1 MVKIATHETSE
12 KEDALLSA
20 IDESFAALCSVS
32 VRDSFYEFLDKD
44 FNLKRN
50 EIPSNLDLFVEALE
64 KATGP
69 RPSRVIMKNVLGRLY
84 AKLGFEFDPMH
95 FGRQSFPDWV
105 KALVRSG

>member
-1 MVKIATHETSE
+1 MVKIATHETSA

-20 IDESFAALCSVS
+20 IDESFTALCSVS
-32 VRDSFYEFLDKD
+32 VRDSFYEFLDKE

-50 EIPSNLDLFVEALE
+50 EIPSKLDSFVEALE

-69 RPSRVIMKNVLGRLY
+69 APSRVIMKNVLRRFC
-84 AKLGFEFDPMH
+84 AKLGVEFDSKH

-105 KALVRSG
+105 KALVGSG